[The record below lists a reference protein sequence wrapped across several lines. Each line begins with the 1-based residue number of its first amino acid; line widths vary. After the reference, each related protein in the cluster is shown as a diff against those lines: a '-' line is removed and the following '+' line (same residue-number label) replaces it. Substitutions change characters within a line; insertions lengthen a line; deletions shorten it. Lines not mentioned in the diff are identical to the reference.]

1 MLQLCWKLQRTTY
14 SNIAVECRGE
24 VNKDCGD
31 HSQHGLTLCWHMA
44 AVSKQLWLEEY
55 FWYGFVLPD
64 FGKLTSCYIQWA
76 SLMAQMVKNLLQCR
90 RPGFDHL
97 VGKIPWRRK
106 WQLTPVF
113 LPGES
118 HGQRSLVGYSPCGC
132 KELDTT
138 ERHHFLSLLSL
149 LNNQTSA
156 LMFCWLFFY
165 YYL

>member
-31 HSQHGLTLCWHMA
+31 HSQHGLTLCWHTA
-44 AVSKQLWLEEY
+44 AMSKQLWLEEC
-55 FWYGFVLPD
+55 FWYRFVLPED

-113 LPGES
+113 LPRKFHE
-118 HGQRSLVGYSPCGC
+118 QKSLVGPWGHIRVGHDLVTKQHTVC
-132 KELDTT
+132 
-138 ERHHFLSLLSL
+138 HFLPLLPWGSAVPENL
-149 LNNQTSA
+149 LVNK
-156 LMFCWLFFY
+156 
-165 YYL
+165 

>member
-1 MLQLCWKLQRTTY
+1 MGYVCLACCLRMLQLCWKLQRTTY

-31 HSQHGLTLCWHMA
+31 HSQHRLTLCWHTA
-44 AVSKQLWLEEY
+44 AVSKQLWLEEC
-55 FWYGFVLPD
+55 FWYRFVLPED

-113 LPGES
+113 FLENPMDRGAW
-118 HGQRSLVGYSPCGC
+118 RAM
-132 KELDTT
+132 DTT
-138 ERHHFLSLLSL
+138 KWLTL
-149 LNNQTSA
+149 A
-156 LMFCWLFFY
+156 LFTQWKVLFQEMWRIQH
-165 YYL
+165 LHQ